1 MVLNTKQGSWGL
13 AVGLSVVSGVA
24 AAESPAAINLE
35 ALLQQAETACLQ
47 GDTLRLA
54 ALSRDIRQMAQQP
67 ALRERAAFL
76 NQLLSLFEAGV
87 CQPGQTQPTLTK
99 RSKPA
104 AAGTLVSPTTHT
116 THLQIATGY
125 LDNVN
130 QGSRHER
137 IAIIN
142 PLNGLLVEGR
152 LGERSLPL
160 SSGFVSA
167 QGVHRVA
174 NTANGSITSATV
186 ARQEYTDEPDFS
198 TTGVALSRQQTFVG
212 GKEASAY
219 LNIIRDD
226 KGNAEQRVG
235 GVYYHPLV
243 ATAKEKTGVVAGLEY
258 VTYPEQKLFK
268 STVAHVAL
276 ERRKALARG
285 GEVGLRGKVEL
296 DHALENRPGG
306 DRQEAEVSVTWK
318 GKPPLAGW
326 QPSAGVKVAHKRD
339 SKPFDSKLYG
349 DSTRT
354 QVRMGVDLG
363 VTKKID
369 TNKKLHVSYQY
380 GKTQDKEVAL
390 FDQPAGSALGINF
403 EVSF

>member
-1 MVLNTKQGSWGL
+1 MVLNSKQGSWGM

-24 AAESPAAINLE
+24 VAESPPVVNLE

-67 ALRERAAFL
+67 ALRERATFL

-87 CQPGQTQPTLTK
+87 CQPGQTQPALTK
-99 RSKPA
+99 RSKPP
-104 AAGTLVSPTTHT
+104 AAGTLVSPTTRT
-116 THLQIATGY
+116 THLQVATGY

-137 IAIIN
+137 ITIIN

-152 LGERSLPL
+152 LDERNLPL

-167 QGVHRVA
+167 QGTYRVA
-174 NTANGSITSATV
+174 DTANGSITAATV

-198 TTGVALSRQQTFVG
+198 TTGVALSRQQTFEG

-226 KGNAEQRVG
+226 KGNMERRVG
-235 GVYYHPLV
+235 GVYYQPLV
-243 ATAKEKTGVVAGLEY
+243 ATDKEKTGVVAGVEY

-268 STVAHVAL
+268 STVAHLAL
-276 ERRKALARG
+276 ERRKALSQG

-296 DHALENRPGG
+296 DRALEDRPGG
-306 DRQEAEVSVTWK
+306 DRQEVEVSVAWK

-326 QPSAGVKVAHKRD
+326 QPSAGVKVAYKRD
-339 SKPFDSKLYG
+339 SKPFDPKLYG

-354 QVRMGVDLG
+354 QLRTGVDLG
-363 VTKKID
+363 ISKKID
-369 TNKKLHVSYQY
+369 NNKKLQVSYQY
-380 GKTQDKEVAL
+380 GKMQDREVAL
-390 FDQPAGSALGINF
+390 FDQPAGSALGISF